1 MLVDDSED
9 YRALLRLALRL
20 DGRFEVVGEA
30 SSGEAALRD
39 VAQAEPDLV
48 VLDLLMPGMDGLEV
62 HRLLRERVPGVGV
75 AFLSGFPSAAAAG
88 ASELPASL
96 YVNKSMPV
104 DELLDALAQLAA
116 NKAA

>member
-30 SSGEAALRD
+30 SNGEEALASVAEAA
-39 VAQAEPDLV
+39 PDLV
-48 VLDLLMPGMDGLEV
+48 VLDLLMPGMDGLEA
-62 HRLLRERVPGVGV
+62 HRQLRERVPDVCV

-88 ASELPASL
+88 ATELPASL
-96 YVNKSMPV
+96 YVNKALPV
-104 DELLDALAQLAA
+104 DQLLDALARLVEG
-116 NKAA
+116 KAA